1 MGSLP
6 SRDTTKS
13 NLRADVLK
21 AIKQDDINFLSSMK
35 DNSEESDQYRQTFPP
50 FLLHYAAQ
58 HGRVEWVKYLIEQ
71 NFNVNSLTEG
81 KETPLHSCVRAQHNG
96 VQCAKIIL
104 EEKSDINAQNVWG
117 HSPIMEAV
125 VQFKFE
131 MVDYLLSEGADVQLP
146 DDNKTTPL
154 HVCASYGNIGYLK
167 KLLDRGADQNAQD
180 GRGRTP
186 LYFAINGNHKRVI
199 EFFIQ
204 NGCNVNLYDSNFGSP
219 LQKAITMSNIDLVQQ
234 LLKVGANTSMYNI
247 SRMSNVKL
255 SLSELALHTVQV
267 SVELVGPTEDEDGDL
282 YGPAAKA
289 FRHIQCF
296 KLLLIAHGLP
306 VPKDIRD
313 RIRQIIQKCKV
324 ERLKMELLK
333 VQTLANS
340 MAQLSAKRP
349 VDSLQNVSRLQC
361 RIYLMRSKR
370 NVIWACDQMDV
381 PHILKNIL
389 TFKL

>member
-1 MGSLP
+1 MGSWP
-6 SRDTTKS
+6 STDTTRS
-13 NLRADVLK
+13 NLQAEVLR
-21 AIKQDDINFLSSMK
+21 AIKHDDTKFLSFIQ
-35 DNSEESDQYRQTFPP
+35 DNSEVSAQYCQTFPQ

-58 HGRVEWVKYLIEQ
+58 HGRVEWVKYLLEK
-71 NFNVNSLTEG
+71 NFNVNSLAEG

-96 VQCAKIIL
+96 VACAKIIL
-104 EEKSDINAQNVWG
+104 KEKSDINAQNVWG
-117 HSPIMEAV
+117 HSPLMEAII
-125 VQFKFE
+125 QFKFE

-154 HVCASYGNIGYLK
+154 HVCASYGNICYLNE
-167 KLLDRGADQNAQD
+167 LLGRGADQNAQD

-219 LQKAITMSNIDLVQQ
+219 LQKAVTMSNIELVQR

-247 SRMSNVKL
+247 SRMGNVKL

-267 SVELVGPTEDEDGDL
+267 SVELVSPTQCEDVDLSGPE
-282 YGPAAKA
+282 AKA
-289 FRHIQCF
+289 LRHIQCF
-296 KLLLIAHGLP
+296 KLLVIAHGLP
-306 VPKDIRD
+306 VPKNIRD
-313 RIRQIIQKCKV
+313 RIKQIVQKCKV
-324 ERLKMELLK
+324 DCLKNELLK
-333 VQTLANS
+333 LQTLANS
-340 MAQLSAKRP
+340 MAQLSVKRP
-349 VDSLQNVSRLQC
+349 VDTLQNLSRLQC

-381 PHILKNIL
+381 PNILKNIL